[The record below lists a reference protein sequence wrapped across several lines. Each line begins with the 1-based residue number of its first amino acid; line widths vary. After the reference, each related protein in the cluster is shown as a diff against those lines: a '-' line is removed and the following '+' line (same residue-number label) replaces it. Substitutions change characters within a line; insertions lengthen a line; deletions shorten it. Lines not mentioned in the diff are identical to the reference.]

1 MARAEPTS
9 ELAMKTNV
17 GNIDRTI
24 RVIAGLA
31 ILSLFFILEGD
42 MRWFALVGLVPL
54 ATATMRW
61 CPAYT
66 LIGVNTCPVD
76 KRG

>member
-1 MARAEPTS
+1 
-9 ELAMKTNV
+9 MKTNV

-76 KRG
+76 NRG

>member
-1 MARAEPTS
+1 
-9 ELAMKTNV
+9 MKTNV

-31 ILSLFFILEGD
+31 ILSLFFIIEGD

-76 KRG
+76 KRR